1 MTRRYIFNKKLYEEN
16 PDKITKSFD
25 AVVIGGGM
33 AGLYTALEI
42 DKNLSVA
49 IVIKGDL
56 EGGSSWLAQGGICCV
71 TADDD
76 SFESHIEDT
85 LAAGAG
91 HCDKAAVETLV
102 TEGPKNIARLIEYGV
117 PFDKDEDGTIH
128 VTREGGHHHNRI
140 LHCGGDA
147 TGKEI
152 TKALGSAAEQREN
165 ITVFWNH
172 NFVDIISKDGKVQGV
187 VVNDGKDEFIIK
199 SPNVV
204 IATGGAGQLY
214 RYSTT
219 PEGNTGEGIAA
230 CHRAGCAM
238 KDMEF
243 VQFHPTA
250 FAVHGEGERVFL
262 ISEAVR
268 GEGAI
273 LRNKYGEAFMSF
285 DYQHPLH
292 DLAPRDIVTRAV
304 IAEMKRTNDTRAY
317 LDASCMTKS
326 FFEKRFPTITA
337 KCRECGINP
346 PEDLIPVHPTQ
357 HYIMGGVETDINAKT
372 SVKGLYVC
380 GEAACTGV
388 HGANRLASNSTLECV
403 VFGKRA
409 AESIN
414 SDGRTLK
421 SCDYKIDLCDGAAP
435 SYILCPD
442 KAEMIED
449 MASIKALMTEKAGA
463 ERRMSELEQAHNS
476 LLDLKRKYADCNFT
490 NERGYALYSAI
501 ETALIIVESAYDR
514 KESLGSH
521 YILK

>member
-1 MTRRYIFNKKLYEEN
+1 MTRRYIFSKSLYEEN
-16 PDKITKSFD
+16 TEKMTKDFD
-25 AVVIGGGM
+25 TVVIGGGM

-49 IVIKGDL
+49 VVVKGGP
-56 EGGSSWLAQGGICCV
+56 EEGSSWLAQGGICCV

-91 HCDKAAVETLV
+91 HCDRAAVETLV
-102 TEGPKNIARLIEYGV
+102 TEGPENIARLIEYGV
-117 PFDKDEDGTIH
+117 PFDRDESGKIH
-128 VTREGGHHHNRI
+128 VTREGGHHKSRI

-152 TKALGSAAEQREN
+152 TKALGCAAEKREN
-165 ITVFWNH
+165 ITIFRNH
-172 NFVDIISKDGKVQGV
+172 NFVDIITKNGKVQGI
-187 VVNDGKDEFIIK
+187 VVNNGSAEYIIK

-204 IATGGAGQLY
+204 VATGGAGQLY

-230 CHRAGCAM
+230 CHRAGCALQ
-238 KDMEF
+238 DMEF

-268 GEGAI
+268 GEGAV

-304 IAEMKRTNDTRAY
+304 IAEMKRTDDTRVY
-317 LDASCMTKS
+317 LDASCMTKD

-346 PEDLIPVHPTQ
+346 PQDLIPVHPTQ
-357 HYIMGGVETDINAKT
+357 HYIMGGVKTDINAKT
-372 SVKGLYVC
+372 CIEGLYVC

-403 VFGKRA
+403 VFGRRA
-409 AESIN
+409 AKSIN
-414 SDGRTLK
+414 ADGRTLK
-421 SCDYKIDLCDGAAP
+421 SCKYKIDLGTGVTP
-435 SYILCPD
+435 SYIPCPD
-442 KAEMIED
+442 EAEMLSD
-449 MASIKALMTEKAGA
+449 MSSLKALMTEKVGA
-463 ERRMSELEQAHNS
+463 ERRMSELSEAHEQ

-490 NERGYALYSAI
+490 NERGYALYSAV
-501 ETALIIVESAYDR
+501 ETALTIVESAYDR

-521 YILK
+521 YIVE